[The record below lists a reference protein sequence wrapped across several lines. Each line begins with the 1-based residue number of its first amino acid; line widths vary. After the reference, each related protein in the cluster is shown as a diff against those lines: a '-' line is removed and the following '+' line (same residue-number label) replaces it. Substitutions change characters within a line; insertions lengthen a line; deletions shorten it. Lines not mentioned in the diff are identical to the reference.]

1 MRFRHLLQLSTA
13 ASAILWAAPGLANPQ
28 PPPKPV
34 SGVSFSQAGNV
45 LTVTETSPQ
54 AVINW
59 SNFSIGAGETVKF
72 IQPSATASLLNRVTG
87 SQASQIDGQLQANGR
102 LFLLNP
108 NGITIGSGGT
118 ISAASLLLTSS
129 ALADSDYLAGRYRF
143 TAVPG
148 QGNIANF
155 GSLQA
160 DAGGTV
166 VLSAPQ
172 VTNAGTITAPGGG
185 VQLGAAGSFAVD
197 PTGNGLWGY
206 KVTDPAAAAQIAQGA
221 AAAVN
226 GVQRQAFNTDG
237 MVQAD
242 AVSAGKGTV
251 TLTDSSVIDTSAGA
265 VGNGGNIAILG
276 PGATTLAGRLTAR
289 GGAKGGDGGVI
300 DTSGGLIKGTAVV
313 DPGAPHG
320 KAGLWRVDP
329 SDLTIDAAGAASYEN
344 TLKTA
349 DVTLT
354 TDNTGGNGNGDITV
368 NAPIVWSTGQT
379 LSLSAWHNI
388 NINAP
393 ITASGNTAGLTL
405 QYNQGGQGGSDMV
418 AGGAAVTLSG
428 NYPVLKLCN
437 YNSCI
442 LPGLISTPAGL
453 KAMATDGNYALVGD
467 INMANTGSFA
477 SIGPSGDPFVGSLDG
492 LGHSISNLSGGSLF
506 GTVSGTVQNLALV
519 GAAVAAT
526 AATANASG
534 TGILAG
540 STSSTA
546 VIENS
551 STDGTLS
558 APGVTIV
565 GGLVG
570 SNAGTISDSY
580 STANVVGNSS
590 VGGLAG
596 AQIGTIQRSFALGAV
611 RASGQTAGGLVGTNG
626 ALIVDSYATGSVAGN
641 GQTGSLVG
649 LNQAGASV
657 ATSYSTG
664 LAIGSDN
671 GTTTSPIDPRA
682 LPAGWTLGPQN
693 TPILAGRQTALIIA
707 AGDAS
712 MTYGQALPSFT
723 SSYSDKTATVSGLT
737 LSVDGGTNA
746 KTSPGAG
753 SHTIDPA
760 GATAVS
766 AIGYPVTNIIYQSG
780 GLTVAPAA
788 LTVTANDATRVYG
801 AANPSFT
808 LSYAGW
814 VNGEGPAA
822 LPTAPTITTGATPG
836 SVVGSSQTIT
846 AGGPATDGNYT
857 VSYKSGTL
865 TITPA
870 PLTVTANDATRLYGA
885 ANPSFTLAYAGFVN
899 GDTPTLLT
907 SLPTVGTTA
916 TTSSGAGVYA
926 ITPTGDSLSIDYA
939 VTYVP
944 GKLTVTPTPLT
955 WSVAAASATY
965 GSTPVLGQATFSG
978 VVNGDQVTGSVGAF
992 NGTVPLTLSAAL
1004 AAGTYS
1010 QSVTGLSGN
1019 TANYVLAQTG
1029 NTSGALT
1036 ILPAPLTVTAGNAVK
1051 LGGKAID
1058 PAAAGYTVHGL
1069 INGDNVTGVAL
1080 SSPGAG
1086 ADAAAGL
1093 YPVQAAQA
1101 GGTGLTNYVVTY
1113 VDGVLKVLPGPQLQS
1128 QQVAV
1133 TRIAA
1138 PSPVTPPV
1146 TPRPP
1151 ADAPALASGRVLV
1164 PGLVAGIGTITTD
1177 EDFAEADD

>member
-788 LTVTANDATRVYG
+788 LTVTANDATR
-801 AANPSFT
+801 
-808 LSYAGW
+808 
-814 VNGEGPAA
+814 
-822 LPTAPTITTGATPG
+822 
-836 SVVGSSQTIT
+836 
-846 AGGPATDGNYT
+846 
-857 VSYKSGTL
+857 
-865 TITPA
+865 
-870 PLTVTANDATRLYGA
+870 LYGA